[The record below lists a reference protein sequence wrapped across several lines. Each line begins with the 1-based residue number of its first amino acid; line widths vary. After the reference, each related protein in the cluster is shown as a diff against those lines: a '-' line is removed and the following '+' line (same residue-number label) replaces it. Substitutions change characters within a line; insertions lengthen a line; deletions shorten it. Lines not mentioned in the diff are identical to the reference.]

1 MIHIQPYMDI
11 LYHFMIHISELGNNI
26 TEQQATIEK
35 ILTSIDLT

>member
-1 MIHIQPYMDI
+1 MLFWNVLCSFVTHIN
-11 LYHFMIHISELGNNI
+11 ELGNNI